1 MMNLHPLAKLSRI
14 LAVHSKIE
22 VSDDEMS
29 LHPSAKLSRIL
40 AVYSKIEVSD
50 DEFTPLS
57 KAEPYIGR
65 IQQNRG
71 VR

>member
-1 MMNLHPLAKLSRI
+1 MMSLHSLAKLSRI
-14 LAVHSKIE
+14 LAI
-22 VSDDEMS
+22 
-29 LHPSAKLSRIL
+29 
-40 AVYSKIEVSD
+40 YSKIKVS
-50 DEFTPLS
+50 ENKFMPLS

>member
-1 MMNLHPLAKLSRI
+1 MMGLRPLAKLSRI
-14 LAVHSKIE
+14 LAVNSKIE
-22 VSDDEMS
+22 VSDDEFM
-29 LHPSAKLSRIL
+29 SRIL
-40 AVYSKIEVSD
+40 AVHSKIEVSD

-65 IQQNRG
+65 IQKNRG

>member
-1 MMNLHPLAKLSRI
+1 MMSLHPLAKLSRI
-14 LAVHSKIE
+14 LAAYSKKYDKIE
-22 VSDDEMS
+22 
-29 LHPSAKLSRIL
+29 A
-40 AVYSKIEVSD
+40 SD

-57 KAEPYIGR
+57 KAEPYVGR